1 MIQQI
6 RQRQAAE
13 TAVFRFGEFRLDL
26 AREELAGPAGT
37 CVLRRKVF
45 DTLRTL
51 LEAAPAVVT
60 LDELLDRVW
69 GRHAI
74 SASAVPNVI
83 AELRR
88 ALSDCAQVPRYI
100 ETRHRRGYRMCEIVE
115 RERRAPGV
123 DLLGT
128 LEEACAGA
136 QDVPPRRRLERLQR
150 VASERGLTFLA
161 LQAQLALQVHAN
173 VEPHV
178 ERPSFDEEGC
188 SALITTSA
196 LRL

>member
-1 MIQQI
+1 MTQQS

-13 TAVFRFGEFRLDL
+13 TAAFRFGEFRLDL
-26 AREELAGPAGT
+26 AREELVGPAGA

-100 ETRHRRGYRMCEIVE
+100 ETRHRRGYRMRESVE
-115 RERRAPGV
+115 RERRASGV

-128 LEEACAGA
+128 IEEACVDAD
-136 QDVPPRRRLERLQR
+136 DVPARQRLERLQR
-150 VASERGLTFLA
+150 IASERGLTFLA
-161 LQAQLALQVHAN
+161 LQAQLALQMYAN
-173 VEPHV
+173 VEPSV
-178 ERPSFDEEGC
+178 EVSFDEKTRGVPITI
-188 SALITTSA
+188 SAPH
-196 LRL
+196 R

>member
-1 MIQQI
+1 MMQCS
-6 RQRQAAE
+6 RQRHAAE
-13 TAVFRFGEFRLDL
+13 IAVFRFGEFRLDL
-26 AREELAGPAGT
+26 AREELVGPAGT

-45 DTLRTL
+45 DTLRAL

-88 ALSDCAQVPRYI
+88 ALSDCAQVPRYV
-100 ETRHRRGYRMCEIVE
+100 ETRHRRGYRMCAAVE
-115 RERRAPGV
+115 REQRAVSV

-136 QDVPPRRRLERLQR
+136 NDVPPRRRLERLQR
-150 VASERGLTFLA
+150 TASERGLTFLA
-161 LQAQLALQVHAN
+161 LQAQLALQMYTN
-173 VEPHV
+173 VQAS
-178 ERPSFDEEGC
+178 SFDEEAC
-188 SALITTSA
+188 NDPVTTSA
-196 LRL
+196 LQR